1 MLLLRKLSFWL
12 ALAGLVTAGLLIRQ
26 LRAEFDAPPP
36 PPPHAPPLNPFPNGA
51 IGASGLIE
59 ARYENTAIG
68 VPVAAIVTTVY
79 VKPWDIVVAGAPLL
93 QLDDR
98 DLRAALPAQQA
109 QVDVAAASLAR
120 FRALL
125 TRLEG
130 VSDPRA
136 ISAEEL
142 AVRRDDVTVATA
154 QLAVAQANV
163 EQTKTLLDR
172 LTVRAPIDG
181 TILQVNIRPGE
192 FINPANATA
201 PLLLGRITEVQVRA
215 DIDEQLAS
223 RMRHAAAA
231 VGYVKG
237 DTGRPITLRF
247 ERIEPFVVP
256 KRSLTGAPTERVDTR
271 VLQVI
276 YTFVNPVD
284 RPVYVGQQIDL
295 FIEG

>member
-1 MLLLRKLSFWL
+1 MILLRKISFWL
-12 ALAGLVTAGLLIRQ
+12 ALAGLVSAGLLIRQ
-26 LRAEFDAPPP
+26 LRGEFDAPPP

-68 VPVAAIVTTVY
+68 VPVAAIVTAVY
-79 VKPWDIVVAGAPLL
+79 VKPWDTVVAGAPLL

-109 QVDVAAASLAR
+109 QVEVAAAILAR
-120 FRALL
+120 LRAQLA
-125 TRLEG
+125 RLEG

-136 ISAEEL
+136 ISAEEI

-154 QLAVAQANV
+154 QLAVAQASV
-163 EQTKTLLDR
+163 AQTQTLLER

-181 TILQVNIRPGE
+181 TILQVNVRPGE

-237 DTGRPITLRF
+237 DTGHPITLRF